1 MSHAIDLKLFM
12 NSEDQFVNQP
22 QTGGTRPSKE
32 IPAAEAS
39 DRREM
44 SLMSRRGRD
53 GEGPSPPGQSSAIGP
68 KVAGEIVDADSDQN

>member
-12 NSEDQFVNQP
+12 NGEDQFVNQP
-22 QTGGTRPSKE
+22 QTGGTRPSKQVPE
-32 IPAAEAS
+32 AEA
-39 DRREM
+39 RWEM

-53 GEGPSPPGQSSAIGP
+53 GKGPSPHGQFSAIGP